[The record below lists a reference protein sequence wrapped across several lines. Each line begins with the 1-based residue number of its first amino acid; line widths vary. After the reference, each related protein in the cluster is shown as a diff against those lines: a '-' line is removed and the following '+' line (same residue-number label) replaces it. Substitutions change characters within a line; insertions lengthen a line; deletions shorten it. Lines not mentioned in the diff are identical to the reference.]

1 MRAKILLALAISL
14 SVLGIFASA
23 ARAETPSSRLTD
35 AQLVSIRTN
44 CSQIKTQL
52 DRVHSTDALLRVNRG
67 QLYEHMGARLMT
79 PLNTRI
85 AANRLNG
92 SNLIT
97 ITSQY
102 ETHLDQFRN
111 SYRDYERKLSET
123 LRVDCQKQPANFYDL
138 LEQSRTLR
146 AKVFD
151 ATELLRE
158 DVNGYGK
165 ELSSFTSDQQASEDS
180 E

>member
-1 MRAKILLALAISL
+1 MRANIVLAVMIA
-14 SVLGIFASA
+14 LGGVGFFGSI
-23 ARAETPSSRLTD
+23 ARAESASNRLSD

-67 QLYEHMGARLMT
+67 QLYEHMGTRLMT

-85 AANRLNG
+85 AANRLDG
-92 SNLIT
+92 SSLIAV
-97 ITSQY
+97 TSQY
-102 ETHLDQFRN
+102 ESHLEEFRT

-138 LEQSRTLR
+138 LSEARTLR
-146 AKVFD
+146 TKVFD
-151 ATELLRE
+151 ATERLRE
-158 DVNGYGK
+158 DV
-165 ELSSFTSDQQASEDS
+165 ASYAKGFDAFANTQKKSGE